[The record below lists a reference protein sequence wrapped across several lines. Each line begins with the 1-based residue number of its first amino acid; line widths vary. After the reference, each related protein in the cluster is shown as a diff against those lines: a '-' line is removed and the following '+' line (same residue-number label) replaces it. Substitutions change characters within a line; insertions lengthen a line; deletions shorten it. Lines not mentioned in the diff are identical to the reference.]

1 VFPPPQKELFVG
13 IRGLSNSFLQAS
25 YTFGPGIRTSFFH
38 GLPEELL
45 DDPVDLRGGN
55 RLF

>member
-1 VFPPPQKELFVG
+1 VFPSPQKELFVG
-13 IRGLSNSFLQAS
+13 IHGLSNSFLQAS